1 MNKENVDFPQY
12 RMLSN
17 GKVFYKIISMDEFI
31 EIQFLGDKK
40 IQFTIKAVQYP
51 EKLKILDMLAFLE
64 PYVEMSELNK
74 QVFEE

>member
-1 MNKENVDFPQY
+1 
-12 RMLSN
+12 
-17 GKVFYKIISMDEFI
+17 MDEFV
-31 EIQFLGDKK
+31 EIQFLGEKK
-40 IQFTIKAVQYP
+40 MQYTIKAVQYP

>member
-1 MNKENVDFPQY
+1 
-12 RMLSN
+12 MLSN
-17 GKVFYKIISMDEFI
+17 GKVFYKIISMDEFV

-40 IQFTIKAVQYP
+40 MQYTVKAVQYP

>member
-1 MNKENVDFPQY
+1 MNKEIADFPQY

-17 GKVFYKIISMDEFI
+17 GKVFYKIISLDEFV

-40 IQFTIKAVQYP
+40 MQFTIKAVQYP